1 VWLARYYVAP
11 LGLTLAAMMPA
22 AVKKKTGS
30 AAVLKA
36 RFVGAAGVRNKKAAA
51 LAERVAAHFAGRAP
65 GGEALRADELV
76 AALGLSS
83 GAGLRTLARHGVLE
97 LFREEQATPRGR
109 GFDPLADEPAS
120 LARTT
125 QAKPDLTPDQDTAV
139 CGLREAVE
147 RGGFGVHVLFGVTG
161 SGKTEVYL
169 RVIERALALGK
180 RALVLV
186 PEIALT
192 PQTSERFVRR
202 FGARAVSVMHSA
214 LSATRRHEAWQRAA
228 VGEAR
233 VVVGARSAL
242 FAPLTDL
249 GVIVVDEEHDDSYKQ
264 DTAPRYH
271 GRDAAIKRAAIEGC
285 PVVLGSATP
294 ALETWL
300 HTRPSGGKAPA
311 WRLWK
316 LGSRVPGAVL
326 PGVRVVDMRQEAKL
340 RAAMPGAAARSRH
353 LLGPTLEGA
362 LEATL
367 REGRQAILLL
377 NRRGLAHHL
386 ACPSGGCGF
395 VVMCDGCDAAL
406 VVHKSVAAPAGSLV
420 RCHHCLT
427 EVKTP
432 ALCPACGRRLTHAG
446 GGTQG
451 LEEELTR
458 KFASLGIGSGTMLRV
473 DSDTMKG
480 LRDYFEAMRRFG
492 EGEVRILLGTQMIAK
507 GLDFPNVGLVGVI
520 DADTALS
527 LPDYRA
533 SERTFQLLS
542 QVAGR
547 SGRGG
552 DPGGVIVQTWNPGHN
567 AVRLAAAHDYE
578 SFAAGELAVRE
589 RAALPPYWK
598 LARIVCEHGEAR
610 AASRVAGEAAA
621 ALRQTPEALA
631 GRVRVE
637 GPSPCIVSRIA
648 HAHRFEV
655 LVVAAGAGV
664 LRDVLGRARACGL
677 LAFSGRGKGKVS
689 VDVNPTGLM

>member
-1 VWLARYYVAP
+1 
-11 LGLTLAAMMPA
+11 
-22 AVKKKTGS
+22 
-30 AAVLKA
+30 
-36 RFVGAAGVRNKKAAA
+36 
-51 LAERVAAHFAGRAP
+51 
-65 GGEALRADELV
+65 
-76 AALGLSS
+76 
-83 GAGLRTLARHGVLE
+83 
-97 LFREEQATPRGR
+97 
-109 GFDPLADEPAS
+109 
-120 LARTT
+120 
-125 QAKPDLTPDQDTAV
+125 
-139 CGLREAVE
+139 
-147 RGGFGVHVLFGVTG
+147 
-161 SGKTEVYL
+161 
-169 RVIERALALGK
+169 
-180 RALVLV
+180 
-186 PEIALT
+186 
-192 PQTSERFVRR
+192 
-202 FGARAVSVMHSA
+202 
-214 LSATRRHEAWQRAA
+214 
-228 VGEAR
+228 
-233 VVVGARSAL
+233 
-242 FAPLTDL
+242 
-249 GVIVVDEEHDDSYKQ
+249 
-264 DTAPRYH
+264 
-271 GRDAAIKRAAIEGC
+271 
-285 PVVLGSATP
+285 
-294 ALETWL
+294 
-300 HTRPSGGKAPA
+300 
-311 WRLWK
+311 
-316 LGSRVPGAVL
+316 
-326 PGVRVVDMRQEAKL
+326 
-340 RAAMPGAAARSRH
+340 
-353 LLGPTLEGA
+353 
-362 LEATL
+362 
-367 REGRQAILLL
+367 
-377 NRRGLAHHL
+377 
-386 ACPSGGCGF
+386 
-395 VVMCDGCDAAL
+395 
-406 VVHKSVAAPAGSLV
+406 
-420 RCHHCLT
+420 
-427 EVKTP
+427 
-432 ALCPACGRRLTHAG
+432 
-446 GGTQG
+446 
-451 LEEELTR
+451 
-458 KFASLGIGSGTMLRV
+458 MLRV